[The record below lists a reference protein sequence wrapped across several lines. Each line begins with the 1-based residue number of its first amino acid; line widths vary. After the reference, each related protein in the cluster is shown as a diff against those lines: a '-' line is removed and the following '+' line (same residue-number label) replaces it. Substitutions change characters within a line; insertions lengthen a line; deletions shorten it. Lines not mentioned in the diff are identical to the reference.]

1 MSRRIE
7 PRIRAYWLRTG
18 HRERLT
24 HLLTERIRLLR
35 GLVLDVG
42 GGRGAAHDDAWP
54 AEVRRLRVDV
64 SPIHRPDVVGDAL
77 QLPVRDGSV
86 DAVTMF
92 EVLEHVPNPWTAIE
106 EARRVLREGG
116 TLLGSAPLVWPIHG
130 DPHDYFRF
138 TDAGIR
144 ALLHPFQDVR
154 LVPIGNHYSAAWI
167 VVTARSKIARLLN
180 PAMRRVGRRADPLCP
195 EGYVFS
201 ARR

>member
-7 PRIRAYWLRTG
+7 LRLRAFWLRTG

-24 HLLTERIRLLR
+24 ALLAERIPQLH

-42 GGRGAAHDDAWP
+42 GGRDAPHDDAWP
-54 AEVRRLRVDV
+54 AEVRRLRIDV
-64 SPIHRPDVVGDAL
+64 SPTHRPDVMGDAGH
-77 QLPVRDGSV
+77 LPVRDGSV

-106 EARRVLREGG
+106 EAGHVLREGG

-144 ALLHPFQDVR
+144 ALLHGFEDVR

-167 VVTARSKIARLLN
+167 VVTARSKVARLLN
-180 PAMRRVGRRADPLCP
+180 PAMRRVGRRADPRCP